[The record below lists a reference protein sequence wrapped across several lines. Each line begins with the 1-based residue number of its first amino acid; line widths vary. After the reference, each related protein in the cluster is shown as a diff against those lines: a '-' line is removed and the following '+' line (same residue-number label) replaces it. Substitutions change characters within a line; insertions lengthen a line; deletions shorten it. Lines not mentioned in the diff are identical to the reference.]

1 MANSNNIMALTQV
14 RNNVTRS
21 GFDLS
26 RSFNFTAKAGEL
38 LPVCCLPILPDDDV
52 NFSLQSF
59 ARTQP
64 LNSSAFA
71 RMRGYFNFYFV
82 DMHLLWN
89 KFPTS
94 ITQMRTNLQ
103 HASGP
108 VLSDN
113 VPLPTDLPYITSQQI
128 AEYVTSLGTDTNQF
142 GFSRALATCK
152 LLEYLGY
159 GDFYWYCDGDIPLV
173 PGNPG
178 AGTVGQF
185 KRPDG
190 KNLGGYTWAT
200 AKPYENLKYSVF
212 PLMSYQK
219 VYADYFRYTQWE
231 RTNPSTFNL
240 DYLDG
245 GSSFNLDLAVS
256 GFVDSFNFMDMRF
269 ANWQRDLLHGVI
281 PQAQYGEAAVVNV
294 ATETSLS
301 TATLSVQSKSGTG
314 IDTSANGNNLTTV
327 LGLVGVY
334 DDKFTAGSAGTG
346 VESQASIR
354 NFKLTLPPGTNL
366 GSLSVLA
373 LRRAE
378 AAQKWKEIALSA
390 EEDYP
395 SQMMAH
401 WNAKA
406 NPYTSHMCSYL
417 GGAVLDLSINE
428 VVNTNLVDNA
438 APDIKGKGTMS
449 GNGEFTFHSE
459 AAYGFIIGVFH
470 VLPQIDYVTSAPDF
484 STLLTDVLQF
494 PIPEFDQI
502 GMEAVP
508 AIRGLNPVSVQ
519 QLNVP
524 RNLYFGYAPEY
535 IDWKTALDRSV
546 GDFRFSLNNWII
558 GYSDAD
564 LMANTSVD
572 YPDNPNVEADSVK
585 AGFFK
590 VSPSCLD
597 DIFSVRAG
605 SFVNTD
611 SFLIRNYF
619 NINVVRS
626 LDTNGLPY

>member
-1 MANSNNIMALTQV
+1 MANSNNIMALKQV

-26 RSFNFTAKAGEL
+26 RTFNFTAKAGEL
-38 LPVCCLPILPDDDV
+38 LPVCCLPVLPDDDV

-59 ARTQP
+59 ARSQP

-113 VPLPTDLPYITSQQI
+113 VPLPTDLPYITCQQI

-173 PGNPG
+173 PGNPD
-178 AGTVGQF
+178 AGTVGTF

-190 KNLGGYTWAT
+190 NNLGGYTWST
-200 AKPYENLKYSVF
+200 AQPYENLKYSVF
-212 PLMSYQK
+212 PLMAYQK

-281 PQAQYGEAAVVNV
+281 PQAQYGEASVVDINV
-294 ATETSLS
+294 SS
-301 TATLSVQSKSGTG
+301 DSITLSASDNLDGSQPAFLSVSRSPGGVNPSNVGYSSGAIVSGTNASP
-314 IDTSANGNNLTTV
+314 TSVSPVTFDLA
-327 LGLVGVY
+327 
-334 DDKFTAGSAGTG
+334 APGS
-346 VESQASIR
+346 
-354 NFKLTLPPGTNL
+354 

-378 AAQKWKEIALSA
+378 AAQKWKEIALAA

-449 GNGEFTFHSE
+449 GEGSFNFHSE

-470 VLPQIDYVTSAPDF
+470 VLPQVDYVTSAPDF

-519 QLNVP
+519 KLNVP
-524 RNLYFGYAPEY
+524 QNLYFGYAPEY